1 MDTLAKLHV
10 QIDLLQAVKTVP
22 PVKKRLFL
30 AEKRRKRRLGDQAAC
45 TNMEGRNQDASIES
59 RMEGGEILKQY
70 YQDHFQAL
78 IEEKPP
84 ILVKKRG
91 GVTDDDK
98 DEK

>member
-1 MDTLAKLHV
+1 
-10 QIDLLQAVKTVP
+10 
-22 PVKKRLFL
+22 
-30 AEKRRKRRLGDQAAC
+30 
-45 TNMEGRNQDASIES
+45 MEGRNQDASIES

-70 YQDHFQAL
+70 YLDHFQAL